1 MKKWNETVKCHKLF
15 IIIIVQQLFE
25 MRTTFCEIRLF
36 NDTSQKHDTS
46 FILIGE
52 EWGGGKLEGVRENGK
67 SVGGGV

>member
-1 MKKWNETVKCHKLF
+1 
-15 IIIIVQQLFE
+15 